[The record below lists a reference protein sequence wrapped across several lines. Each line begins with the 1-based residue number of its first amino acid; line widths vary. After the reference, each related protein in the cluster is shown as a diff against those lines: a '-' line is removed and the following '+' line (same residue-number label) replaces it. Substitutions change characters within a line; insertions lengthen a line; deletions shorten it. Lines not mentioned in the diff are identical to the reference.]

1 MGHFLKSSTLLI
13 CACLLLT
20 GGNAFGEKLFQWTDT
35 YGTVHFPKHIPAER
49 LHTERDSSAYHLVK
63 VHTAIR
69 TRLPVP
75 ESHKGPIRHALRGTF
90 TIKGERNL
98 GTAFFIS
105 STGYAV
111 TCRHVIEDGNGHTA
125 VLNDNTEY
133 PIGVIATS
141 DRYDLAL
148 ILVLSSKKSTPLS
161 VRDVSSLALNERV
174 YAIGSSIE
182 QQYTVTNGIF
192 TGLRERKDTGDRAI
206 QFSAPIN
213 PGSSGGPV
221 IDSKGRV
228 IGAISWKIVSK
239 KGMPVTGA
247 GFAIPSSYVIEEFG
261 KYME

>member
-1 MGHFLKSSTLLI
+1 MDHSLKLSAVIAS
-13 CACLLLT
+13 ACLLLT
-20 GGNAFGEKLFQWTDT
+20 GGNAFGEKPFQWTDSN
-35 YGTVHFPKHIPAER
+35 GTVHFSKHLPAKQIHPD
-49 LHTERDSSAYHLVK
+49 LDLVK
-63 VHTAIR
+63 VHADIR
-69 TRLPVP
+69 NRLPVP
-75 ESHKGPIRHALRGTF
+75 ESHKDPIRHALSGTF

-111 TCRHVIEDGNGHTA
+111 TCRHVIENGNGHTA
-125 VLNDNTEY
+125 VLNDNKEY

-161 VRDVSSLALNERV
+161 VRDLSSLVRNERV

-182 QQYTVTNGIF
+182 QQYTVTNGII
-192 TGLRERKDTGDRAI
+192 TGIRERQDTGDRAI

-213 PGSSGGPV
+213 PGNSGGPV

-239 KGMPVTGA
+239 KGIPVTGA